1 MPGQSAITE
10 FTRTIVVPSGVFAP
24 GHLGELTQYL
34 PFELVDEVLDRTR
47 TVQRRLRRLPSRVGV
62 YFILAMCLFPGAGY
76 LRVWDKL
83 VCGIRALGPWMPS
96 EKALREVRRRLGPA
110 PFKELFEVVAG
121 PLAQPSTPGVCY
133 RRWRTVAFD
142 GCSSLQTP
150 DTPGN
155 LGVLGKARRH
165 RGGLEGY
172 PHVRLMALRETGT
185 RGLLGA
191 VFGSTSEG
199 EPDYARRLLS
209 RLNSSMLLLADRGFS
224 GDEFLNEVADTGAQ
238 LLVRA
243 TLRRRPAVM
252 AILPDGSYLT
262 RLRGRTFRVIEAD
275 VTAVYADGTRIGDRY
290 RLITTLLDHRSD
302 PADRLIALYH
312 ERWEVEISF
321 LALKD
326 TLFTGR
332 VLRSAGP
339 AGLEQELWALLT
351 LYQVLCRIMVDAVE
365 SRPGTAPD
373 RASFTV
379 ALHAAAEQVIT
390 AHGILDPVDHVGD
403 IGRSV
408 LAALH
413 PTRRPRTSARKV
425 KCPMSQYNGSPSE
438 NRPTASQRITTIGI
452 AVLPLPANPDEPAS
466 RNRAPGFR
474 ELTLRVL
481 RTDPGR
487 AWRTVEISRALG
499 ITVTS
504 KYRSL
509 CTQTNRWAEEAMLIR
524 ESRGKYRLAPEW
536 LAPSALQRST

>member
-1 MPGQSAITE
+1 MPGQSAITT
-10 FTRTIVVPSGVFAP
+10 FTRTIMVSSGVFSP

-34 PFELVDEVLDRTR
+34 PFELVDDVLDRTR

-62 YFILAMCLFPGAGY
+62 YFVLAMCLFPGAGY

-83 VCGIRALGPWMPS
+83 VCGIRALGPWTPS

-110 PFKELFEVVAG
+110 PFKKLFEVVAG

-133 RRWRTVAFD
+133 RHWRTVAFD
-142 GCSSLQTP
+142 GCSSFQAP

-155 LGVLGKARRH
+155 LGVLGKTRRH

-172 PHVRLMALRETGT
+172 PHVRLMALCETGT

-191 VFGSTSEG
+191 VFGPTSEG

-209 RLNSSMLLLADRGFS
+209 RLDDSMLLLADRGFS

-243 TLRRRPAVM
+243 TLRRRPAVI
-252 AILPDGSYLT
+252 AVLPDGSYLT

-275 VTAVYADGTRIGDRY
+275 VTAVCTDGTRIGDRY

-312 ERWEVEISF
+312 ERWEVEVSF

-326 TLFTGR
+326 TLFAGH
-332 VLRSAGP
+332 VLRSADHS
-339 AGLEQELWALLT
+339 GLEQELWALLT
-351 LYQVLCRIMVDAVE
+351 LYQILCRSMVDAVE
-365 SRPGTAPD
+365 SRPGTDPD

-379 ALHAAAEQVIT
+379 ARHAAAEQLMS
-390 AHGILDPVDHVGD
+390 AQGILGPADDIGE

-438 NRPTASQRITTIGI
+438 NRPRTSQRIATVGVT
-452 AVLPLPANPDEPAS
+452 VLSHPANPEESAARDRE
-466 RNRAPGFR
+466 PGFR
-474 ELTLRVL
+474 ELTLRLL
-481 RTDPGR
+481 RTESDR

-504 KYRSL
+504 RYRSL
-509 CTQTNRWAEEAMLIR
+509 CTQINRWAEEAMLIR

-536 LAPSALQRST
+536 LGSVN